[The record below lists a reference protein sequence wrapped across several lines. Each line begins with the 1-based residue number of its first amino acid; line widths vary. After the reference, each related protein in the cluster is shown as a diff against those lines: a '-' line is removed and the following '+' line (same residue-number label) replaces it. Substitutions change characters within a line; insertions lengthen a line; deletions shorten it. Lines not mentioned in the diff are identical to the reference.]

1 MVSDIVINGLKI
13 VIRDILSTKRELI
26 SQKVIIL
33 DELNDVSPCEAEQ
46 IVKYLYME
54 GFIKSQEVYL
64 QVEK

>member
-1 MVSDIVINGLKI
+1 VDNIVINGLKI
-13 VIRDILSTKRELI
+13 TIRDILSIKRELV
-26 SQKVIIL
+26 SQKVVIL
-33 DELNDVSPCEAEQ
+33 DELNDVSPYEAEQ